1 MQHKK
6 KERSEPGGA
15 PAFVGPPG
23 AAYPPGPPA
32 PGGNYVYL
40 TTPGGI
46 PQAIPANG
54 GVAPS
59 QAGAPPAPEIM
70 SPQQQAL
77 QHQLAQLQQQQR
89 QVQEQQRQVQ
99 EQQRQHQLQQQQQ
112 QLLAQAQAHAQAQQQ
127 VQQQQQKQQQAQL
140 QAQQSSS
147 QGGSKAD
154 GAGDPLYSRSSPDN
168 SSPPDGGNLL
178 ANQVQGDMLADALS
192 SLHFNGKDEPS
203 TDAERAN
210 SPLGGGGLEVGIG
223 FSSAIGGSDNLFS
236 EFLGGAGGSGGGG
249 GGGDDGS
256 GGGGGG
262 GNGANAGDSTSTP
275 LETAAAALAAVTSS
289 GSNTTIDS
297 MGGYSS
303 SAISTAGGQPFGPG
317 VVSRA
322 QSDTSGYST
331 EVGSGLFAHPN
342 GVGTAI
348 GTPAA
353 AAAAAASDGAPAAG
367 AMSTDAQIEALQ
379 RQLQQQSALLQGQS
393 ELLRNL
399 LNTQTQVS
407 KSCGCAFL
415 RVLARKQTG
424 RPSPP
429 ATPRTHPFYPPRTV
443 HNPPRTV
450 HNPPK
455 RPDHC
460 RPRKPSRP
468 RSRRSRRRRTAS
480 ASNKQL
486 PTMLITINDSRRAYF
501 HFRRAWRGAKGVLA
515 APASET
521 HYSTWPL
528 DPSSGLCVCDLPQPP
543 PARLQAPA
551 YVRRKAHFSPCILH
565 FSLRECRR

>member
-1 MQHKK
+1 VMPVPGALPGAMPGVPQGYVSHYPGPPIQTSKTCQGPEGCNLFIFHIPNDLTNIDLYNLFVAFGNVISARIMVENETGRSRGFGFVSYDNQHAADAAIKSMNGYQIGRKRLKVQHKK

-399 LNTQTQVS
+399 LNTQTQT
-407 KSCGCAFL
+407 AQ
-415 RVLARKQTG
+415 AQ
-424 RPSPP
+424 PSTQP
-429 ATPRTHPFYPPRTV
+429 
-443 HNPPRTV
+443 
-450 HNPPK
+450 
-455 RPDHC
+455 
-460 RPRKPSRP
+460 
-468 RSRRSRRRRTAS
+468 
-480 ASNKQL
+480 
-486 PTMLITINDSRRAYF
+486 
-501 HFRRAWRGAKGVLA
+501 
-515 APASET
+515 
-521 HYSTWPL
+521 
-528 DPSSGLCVCDLPQPP
+528 PQPP
-543 PARLQAPA
+543 SQDG
-551 YVRRKAHFSPCILH
+551 VGFQ
-565 FSLRECRR
+565 